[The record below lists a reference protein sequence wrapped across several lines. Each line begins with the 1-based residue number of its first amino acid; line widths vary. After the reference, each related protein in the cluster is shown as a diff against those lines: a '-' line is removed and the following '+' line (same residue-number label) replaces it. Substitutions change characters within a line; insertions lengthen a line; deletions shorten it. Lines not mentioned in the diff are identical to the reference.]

1 MCQWCHQ
8 LTDICKLSRHA
19 VSRSMDYLDRFIAS
33 SSSSSTTTNSPRAQ
47 QHALLLTDKREYQLA
62 AMTCLYISIKLHE
75 PLAMN
80 VSLLAEISAG
90 CYTPQEILDMESCI
104 LQSLG
109 WRVNGPTCQEF
120 LSLYLSML
128 HPEEYG
134 YELNTLASLLDVGTF
149 QLELAVG
156 DYDLSLKC
164 KPSLV
169 ALAALLNS
177 LEGLD
182 EELLPGE
189 LQYDYLTRLCELLL
203 FNNDNNSD
211 GNGDGCGEGSVEV
224 IMDQVSHI
232 QAHLRGLFCRN
243 SGVLGDDHD
252 DNDSRMMTDN
262 CSSQDPPSSNDANNS
277 TIVKK
282 NRHRHQQQQHQK
294 CVSSPV
300 SVVRCSPPSSSH
312 HRRFAKCA

>member
-1 MCQWCHQ
+1 
-8 LTDICKLSRHA
+8 
-19 VSRSMDYLDRFIAS
+19 MDYLDRFIAS
-33 SSSSSTTTNSPRAQ
+33 STTSTTNSQHAQQ

-80 VSLLAEISAG
+80 VTLLAEISAG
-90 CYTPQEILDMESCI
+90 CYTPQEILDMESRI
-104 LQSLG
+104 LQSLQ
-109 WRVNGPTCQEF
+109 WNLNGPTPQEF

-149 QLELAVG
+149 QLELAVS
-156 DYDLSLKC
+156 DYDLSLRC

-203 FNNDNNSD
+203 FNNNDNNSD
-211 GNGDGCGEGSVEV
+211 DNDNDDDGCGEGSVEV

-262 CSSQDPPSSNDANNS
+262 CSSQDPPSSNDVTNNS

-282 NRHRHQQQQHQK
+282 NRHRHQQQQHNQK

-300 SVVRCSPPSSSH
+300 SVVSCSPPSSSH
-312 HRRFAKCA
+312 HRHFAKCA